1 MLSIIS
7 FLIIL
12 SVLVLVHELGHFWM
26 GRKFGVK
33 IEEFGLGYPP
43 RALAKKIGETIYSL
57 NWLPLGGFVKLLG
70 ENGEEE
76 GKKLSKTEL
85 KRSFFTQKK
94 RVRIT
99 ILTAGVIMNF
109 LLGVVLF
116 AAIYTKIGIPEEVN
130 YLKVLGIGEGSPA
143 ELAGIKAG
151 DKIIG
156 IENKEDVFQGDKK
169 ELTNRFIE
177 VVNSKRGE
185 EIKFILDEN
194 REIIMTPRLIEDIP
208 EGQGALG
215 VSITNVDLVQYPY
228 WQRPF
233 RGIWVG
239 LEEAWAWGK
248 DILVSLKIMVVKG
261 IQGEAPKDVAGPV
274 GIYQISKSVVEE
286 GILTILQFVAILSIN
301 LSVLNLLP
309 IPALDGGRLLF
320 IAIETVFR
328 KKVSQRIEQT
338 IHLVGMIILLGLMA
352 LVTINDIR
360 RLIG

>member
-43 RALAKKIGETIYSL
+43 RALSKKIGETIYSL

-76 GKKLSKTEL
+76 GKKLSKAEL
-85 KRSFFTQKK
+85 KRAFFTQKK
-94 RVRIT
+94 RVRIL
-99 ILTAGVIMNF
+99 ILITGVVMNF

-116 AAIYTKIGIPEEVN
+116 AAIYTKIGIPEEVD
-130 YLKVLGIGEGSPA
+130 YLKVLRTAEGSPA
-143 ELAGIKAG
+143 DIAGLKAG

-156 IENKEDVFQGDKK
+156 IKDKDNVFQGDKK

-177 VVNSKRGE
+177 VVNNKRGE
-185 EIKFILDEN
+185 EIRFVLDEGK
-194 REIIMTPRLIEDIP
+194 EVIIVPRLKENTP

-233 RGIWVG
+233 RGVWVG
-239 LEEAWAWGK
+239 LKEAGAWGK
-248 DILVSLKIMVVKG
+248 DILMSLKMMIVRG
-261 IQGEAPKDVAGPV
+261 IQGEAPKDVAGPI

-301 LSVLNLLP
+301 LAVLNLLP

-320 IAIETVFR
+320 IAIETIFR

-338 IHLVGMIILLGLMA
+338 IHLVGMVILLSLMA
-352 LVTINDIR
+352 LVTINDVR